1 MNDPLK
7 SFKVLVVHPWPGMDD
22 GVRRVDV
29 VSVAGAAVFI
39 VDMLCQGLRAGAL
52 GNEIHLFH
60 PSALGTVPINI
71 LEAAAISG
79 TISRPPPPGVLSAL
93 DLVGR
98 SEPVPVVTRVEL
110 GRSHGP
116 NRSQP
121 VPTPGA
127 TGCDV
132 VSIDAARIK
141 RETIGGCS

>member
-7 SFKVLVVHPWPGMDD
+7 SFKVLVVHPWPGMDE

-39 VDMLCQGLRAGAL
+39 VDMLCQGFRAGAL
-52 GNEIHLFH
+52 GTEIHLFH
-60 PSALGTVPINI
+60 PSALGTVPVNI

-79 TISRPPPPGVLSAL
+79 TISRPPPPGVLTAL
-93 DLVGR
+93 DLV
-98 SEPVPVVTRVEL
+98 

-127 TGCDV
+127 TGCNV
-132 VSIDAARIK
+132 VPIDAARIK
-141 RETIGGCS
+141 RETMGGRS